1 MVDDTYYSQ
10 ITMIRTI
17 EQILGIHPMN
27 QKDSAA
33 SPMATAFTQK
43 PDYTPFN
50 AVPNRT
56 PLTLGYP
63 TQPSCG
69 WDTLPARDAAAQP
82 STVVPD
88 SAKQVAAQWQQ
99 WKSQQRLTGP
109 NAVPDYAN
117 PAQLNHLTW
126 YETHGWTT
134 PYPGE
139 SKIYAPDQVPGADL
153 PSSESDG

>member
-1 MVDDTYYSQ
+1 MRLSAGRLAPQPALNQPLKTLAGMDNVSCKLSGLVVEADWDHWTEADLKPYIDTV
-10 ITMIRTI
+10 I
-17 EQILGIHPMN
+17 ECFGFERLVFGGDWP
-27 QKDSAA
+27 
-33 SPMATAFTQK
+33 
-43 PDYTPFN
+43 
-50 AVPNRT
+50 
-56 PLTLGYP
+56 
-63 TQPSCG
+63 
-69 WDTLPARDAAAQP
+69 
-82 STVVPD
+82 VVL
-88 SAKQVAAQWQQ
+88 QAAQWQQ